1 MSESH
6 SVNGSSFWD
15 REVHAPTHNGWM
27 DPIPVRL
34 YINERIT
41 GDAHLWPFDAV
52 QRVYPMRYNRA
63 LSIGCGT
70 GALERDLIRR
80 DMCGHVDAFDA
91 SVASIAIARSAA
103 AGEQVLD
110 RIRYFVADFNEPAL
124 PGNAYDAVF
133 IHQALHHVGK
143 LEKLLRAVLKTLKPN
158 GLFYLDEYV
167 GPSRDEWSDHEFE
180 PYAEQFRKFPRAL
193 RRSDELPLPIH
204 PDDPTEAIRSGEI
217 EHQLRIGFNIEHF
230 RGYGGAILSVIG
242 PQLRMESAPPD
253 LLGQLIELD
262 RAARRDFYAVIV
274 ARPKQGIAKRVA
286 RMRYFIEPKVKRI
299 GREIARRATPQRT
312 RPPRTSAQ

>member
-1 MSESH
+1 
-6 SVNGSSFWD
+6 
-15 REVHAPTHNGWM
+15 M

-52 QRVYPMRYNRA
+52 QRVYPKRYERA

-91 SVASIAIARSAA
+91 SVASIAIARRAA
-103 AGEQVLD
+103 ADEHVLH
-110 RIRYFVADFNEPAL
+110 RIRYFVADFNEPAF
-124 PGNAYDAVF
+124 PHAKYDAIF

-143 LEKLLRAVLKTLKPN
+143 LEKLLRAVLSALRPG

-167 GPSRDEWSDHEFE
+167 GPSRDQWSDEEFE
-180 PYAEQFRKFPRAL
+180 PYAAQFKTFPRAL
-193 RRSDELPLPIH
+193 RRTDELPLPIH

-217 EHQLRIGFNIEHF
+217 EEQLRIGFDIEHF

-242 PQLRMESAPPD
+242 PALRMESAPPD
-253 LLGQLIELD
+253 LLNQLIERD
-262 RAARRDFYAVIV
+262 RTAARDFYAVIV
-274 ARPKQGIAKRVA
+274 ARPKQGAAKSIA

-299 GREIARRATPQRT
+299 GRELRRLA
-312 RPPRTSAQ
+312 PPKRKR